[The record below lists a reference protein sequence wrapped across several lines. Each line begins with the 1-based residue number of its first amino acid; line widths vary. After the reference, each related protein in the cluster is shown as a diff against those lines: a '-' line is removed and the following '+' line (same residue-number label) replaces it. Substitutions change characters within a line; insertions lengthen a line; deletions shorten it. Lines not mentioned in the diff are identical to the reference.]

1 MATFG
6 RFGKFPY
13 RFGGEPNPQEKAFRA
28 LVSLEGVGMLPP
40 DDPVGDQTIDGAW
53 HQAMAN
59 GLSLIGTMGEAAV
72 FQAWPNLA
80 TDLISEYERI
90 LGISPPIDSP
100 DQARR
105 DVATLAWV
113 GDIRSDYP
121 DLSVSLDGI
130 DLRFSIINPNH
141 TLARQTYF
149 GKLFA
154 AQTDGAIFHG
164 GQTISDFPNY
174 SDDFFV
180 RVLFDVGDGVGAV
193 GPIGVAKQRARELLE
208 RVLPAWCDF
217 RIALHRGFH
226 LTHSLLTEA
235 SL

>member
-13 RFGGEPNPQEKAFRA
+13 RFGGEPSPQEKSFRA
-28 LVSLEGVGMLPP
+28 LVSLEGAGMLPP
-40 DDPVGDQTIDGAW
+40 DDPQGDKTIDGAW

-59 GLSLIGTMGEAAV
+59 GLGSIGAVGEAAV

-80 TDLISEYERI
+80 TDLIGEYERI
-90 LGISPPIDSP
+90 LGISPPIDGS

-105 DVATLAWV
+105 DVVTLAWV
-113 GDIRSDYP
+113 GDIQSNYP
-121 DLSVSLDGI
+121 DMAVSLDGI
-130 DLRFSIINPNH
+130 DLRFSILNPNH

-154 AQTDGAIFHG
+154 GQVEPLIFHG
-164 GQTISDFPNY
+164 TKTISDFPNY
-174 SDDFFV
+174 SDDFCV

-193 GPIGVAKQRARELLE
+193 GPIGIAKQRAKELSE

-217 RIALHRGFH
+217 SIALHRGFH

>member
-28 LVSLEGVGMLPP
+28 LVSLEGSGLLPP
-40 DDPVGDQTIDGAW
+40 DDPQGDQTIDGAW

-59 GLSLIGTMGEAAV
+59 GLSLLGTMGEAAV

-90 LGISPPIDSP
+90 LSISPPIDSP

-105 DVATLAWV
+105 EAITFAWV

-121 DLSVSLDGI
+121 DMSVSLDGI
-130 DLRFSIINPNH
+130 DLRFSILNPNH

-154 AQTDGAIFHG
+154 NQTGETIFHG
-164 GQTISDFPNY
+164 LQTISNFPNF
-174 SDDFFV
+174 SDDFIV

-208 RVLPAWCDF
+208 RVLPAWCEYS
-217 RIALHRGFH
+217 IALHRGFH
-226 LTHSLLTEA
+226 LTRSLLTET